1 MLSHCRPPPTVGHGE
16 FFAGHTGRLNAR
28 DRDSDQPL
36 ITGGKK
42 NGWQKFQSALCRG
55 GARGAR
61 ARFKDAS
68 GSTLGGARTQVR
80 ARTTRERGRAGAWAS
95 GRAASRVRIRQ
106 RPLQGQLHTHT
117 YRHRRLWDWIDYL
130 SIFRVKNEVSVA
142 KIASIILS
150 IFRVNTIDYRFRFLE

>member
-1 MLSHCRPPPTVGHGE
+1 MPGTL
-16 FFAGHTGRLNAR
+16 TGRLNGR
-28 DRDSDQPL
+28 DRDRDQPSAQ
-36 ITGGKK
+36 GKK
-42 NGWQKFQSALCRG
+42 IPEKFRCTLSERGERALGLRT
-55 GARGAR
+55 
-61 ARFKDAS
+61 AS
-68 GSTLGGARTQVR
+68 GSTIGGARTQVR

-150 IFRVNTIDYRFRFLE
+150 IFRVKTIDYRFRFLE